1 MLTLAALTGPVPKAG
16 VVVVALLGG
25 TALLAR
31 APRARAAA
39 VIGCIVLSPALL
51 LAEVWDSPHV
61 RAIHHHPLLAL
72 VAGVLALGVVAIV
85 AWVIAV
91 RPWLLGLLAV
101 LALPFRVPVS
111 AGGSTADLLVPLYFV
126 VGAGALAFA
135 VPALLGR
142 PSPLDLAGG
151 TGKAAASTGKA
162 SAIRWLKRLLAVV
175 IVLYAVQALYSPT
188 AGSSSGFEKALQN
201 TVFFYIPF
209 TVLFCLLEGIDW
221 TPRLVRQCL
230 MLLAALGVIF
240 AGIAFVEYAT
250 KSVLFNSKLVGE
262 NQLYTYFVVN
272 SVFFD
277 PNIFGR
283 FLALVM
289 VLLAV
294 VLLNDLRPREH
305 IAAAVVL
312 AILWIA
318 LVLSLSRSSMAGLLA
333 ALAVLAAIKWKP
345 SRTLVAAAVVI
356 VLGGATV
363 AITPTTFGFN
373 QSFNGVSAGR
383 GSVLSGGVRL
393 FADRPLQGFGSG
405 SFETEYHSHNPLSGP
420 LTASHTTP
428 VTIAAE
434 QGLIGELPYVALIV
448 VALVVFLPGTR
459 SDPARAAVAAA
470 FVALIVHTLF
480 YADFLEDPATWALLA
495 VGVALARRPKP
506 QEAAESVRPPAV
518 VPAPA

>member
-1 MLTLAALTGPVPKAG
+1 
-16 VVVVALLGG
+16 
-25 TALLAR
+25 
-31 APRARAAA
+31 
-39 VIGCIVLSPALL
+39 
-51 LAEVWDSPHV
+51 
-61 RAIHHHPLLAL
+61 
-72 VAGVLALGVVAIV
+72 
-85 AWVIAV
+85 
-91 RPWLLGLLAV
+91 
-101 LALPFRVPVS
+101 
-111 AGGSTADLLVPLYFV
+111 
-126 VGAGALAFA
+126 
-135 VPALLGR
+135 
-142 PSPLDLAGG
+142 
-151 TGKAAASTGKA
+151 
-162 SAIRWLKRLLAVV
+162 
-175 IVLYAVQALYSPT
+175 
-188 AGSSSGFEKALQN
+188 
-201 TVFFYIPF
+201 
-209 TVLFCLLEGIDW
+209 
-221 TPRLVRQCL
+221 
-230 MLLAALGVIF
+230 LGVIF

-294 VLLNDLRPREH
+294 VLLNDRRPREH
-305 IAAAVVL
+305 VAAAVVL

-393 FADRPLQGFGSG
+393 AGDRPLQGFGSG

-470 FVALIVHTLF
+470 FVALVVHTLF

-495 VGVALARRPKP
+495 VGVALARRPRP
-506 QEAAESVRPPAV
+506 QEAAESVRPAAV

>member
-31 APRARAAA
+31 PPRVRAAA
-39 VIGCIVLSPALL
+39 IIGCILLSPALL

-91 RPWLLGLLAV
+91 RPWSLGLLAV

-142 PSPLDLAGG
+142 QSPLEAPWARGE
-151 TGKAAASTGKA
+151 A

-188 AGSSSGFEKALQN
+188 GGSPSGFEKALQN

-209 TVLFCLLEGIDW
+209 TVLFCLLEGIEW

-230 MLLAALGVIF
+230 LLLAALGVIF

-250 KSVLFNSKLVGE
+250 KSVLFNSKLVAE

-294 VLLNDLRPREH
+294 VLLSDRRPREL

-312 AILWIA
+312 AILWVA

-345 SRTLVAAAVVI
+345 SRTLVAAAAVI

-383 GSVLSGGVRL
+383 GSVLSGGTRL
-393 FADRPLQGFGSG
+393 FGDRPLQGFGSG

-459 SDPARAAVAAA
+459 ADPARAAVAAA
-470 FVALIVHTLF
+470 FVALVVHTLF
-480 YADFLEDPATWALLA
+480 YADFLEDPSTWALLA
-495 VGVALARRPKP
+495 VGVALARRPRP
-506 QEAAESVRPPAV
+506 QEAPERVRPAAV